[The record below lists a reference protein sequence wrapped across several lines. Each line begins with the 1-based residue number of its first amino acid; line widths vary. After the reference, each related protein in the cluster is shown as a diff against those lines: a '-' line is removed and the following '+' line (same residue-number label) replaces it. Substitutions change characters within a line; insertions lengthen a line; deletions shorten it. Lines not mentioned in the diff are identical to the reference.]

1 MFGSAKAMPL
11 KSPFESV
18 RVKLLRS
25 PCELAKG
32 KVSKMLSES
41 ALLVV

>member
-1 MFGSAKAMPL
+1 MAGKAEVWRLQLLFGSELVM
-11 KSPFESV
+11 
-18 RVKLLRS
+18 LLQL

-32 KVSKMLSES
+32 KVSKMLCES